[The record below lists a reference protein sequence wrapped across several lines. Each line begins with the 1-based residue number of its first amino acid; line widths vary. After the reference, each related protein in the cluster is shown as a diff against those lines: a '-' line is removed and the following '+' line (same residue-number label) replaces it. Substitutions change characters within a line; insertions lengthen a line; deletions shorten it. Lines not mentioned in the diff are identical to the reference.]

1 MVLVDTPVWSLS
13 LRRRAVDL
21 SVEDRRLTQ
30 ILYQLIQRGQIQLLG
45 STRQE
50 VLTGI
55 REESVFQR
63 IREHLGDFPHVELDR
78 HDYEE
83 AARISNLCRRGGI
96 AGSAIDMLMCS
107 VSLRRGWEIL
117 TTDRDFL
124 QYQRVIHIRL
134 LNPSPNPN
142 IV

>member
-1 MVLVDTPVWSLS
+1 MVLVDTPVWLLS

-21 SVEDRRLTQ
+21 SADDRRLTQ
-30 ILYQLIQRGQIQLLG
+30 ILYQLVQRGQIQLLG

-63 IREHLGDFPHVELDR
+63 IRDHLGDFPDVELEQ

-83 AARISNLCRRGGI
+83 AARISNLCRRAGI

-107 VSLRRGWEIL
+107 VSLRHGWEIF
-117 TTDRDFL
+117 TTDRDFV
-124 QYQRVIHIRL
+124 QYQRNVPIRL
-134 LNPSPNPN
+134 LNP
-142 IV
+142 VG

>member
-21 SVEDRRLTQ
+21 SVDDGRLTQ

-63 IREHLGDFPHVELDR
+63 IQDHLGDFPDVELDKR
-78 HDYEE
+78 DYEE
-83 AARISNLCRRGGI
+83 AARISNLCRR
-96 AGSAIDMLMCS
+96 AGVATSAIDMLMCS
-107 VSLRRGWEIL
+107 VSLRHGWDIF
-117 TTDRDFL
+117 TTDRDFI
-124 QYQRVIHIRL
+124 QYQRIVRVRL
-134 LNPSPNPN
+134 LNP
-142 IV
+142 IA

>member
-21 SVEDRRLTQ
+21 SVHDRRLTQ

-55 REESVFQR
+55 REESAFQR
-63 IREHLGDFPHVELDR
+63 IRDHLGDFPDVALDKR
-78 HDYEE
+78 DYEE
-83 AARISNLCRRGGI
+83 AARISNLCRRAGV

-107 VSLRRGWEIL
+107 VSLRHGWDIF
-117 TTDRDFL
+117 TTDRDFV
-124 QYQRVIHIRL
+124 QYQRLVRVRL
-134 LNPSPNPN
+134 LNP
-142 IV
+142 IA

>member
-1 MVLVDTPVWSLS
+1 KKASVMVLVDTPVWSLS

-21 SVEDRRLTQ
+21 SVDDRRLTQ
-30 ILYQLIQRGQIQLLG
+30 TLYQLIERGQIRLLG

-50 VLTGI
+50 VLSGI

-63 IREHLGDFPHVELDR
+63 IREHLGDFPDVAIDK

-83 AARISNLCRRGGI
+83 AARISNLGRRAGI

-107 VSLRRGWEIL
+107 VSLRHGWEIF
-117 TTDRDFL
+117 TTDRDFV
-124 QYQRVIHIRL
+124 QYQRIVRIRL
-134 LNPSPNPN
+134 LNPSH
-142 IV
+142 